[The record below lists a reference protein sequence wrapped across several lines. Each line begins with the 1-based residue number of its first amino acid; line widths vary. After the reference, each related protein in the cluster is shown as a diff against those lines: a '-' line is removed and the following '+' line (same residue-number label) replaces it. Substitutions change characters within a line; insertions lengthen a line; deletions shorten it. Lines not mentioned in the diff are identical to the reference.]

1 MDRGLSTIFE
11 ALDFFFLKP
20 TYKQYSRFA
29 LWRPSGVSTPR
40 TPLQPG
46 LCIVPNSSDP
56 ANSPSSEGAPYLCKG
71 HAGFLPMPRKIFLR
85 ASDYELCSVT
95 GREAERI
102 KKRKFLK
109 P

>member
-11 ALDFFFLKP
+11 ALDFFFKAHLQTIQP
-20 TYKQYSRFA
+20 ICAVETVWGLNSA
-29 LWRPSGVSTPR
+29 H
-40 TPLQPG
+40 PLLPG

-56 ANSPSSEGAPYLCKG
+56 AHSPSSEGAPYLCKG
-71 HAGFLPMPRKIFLR
+71 HAGFFPMPRKIFLR